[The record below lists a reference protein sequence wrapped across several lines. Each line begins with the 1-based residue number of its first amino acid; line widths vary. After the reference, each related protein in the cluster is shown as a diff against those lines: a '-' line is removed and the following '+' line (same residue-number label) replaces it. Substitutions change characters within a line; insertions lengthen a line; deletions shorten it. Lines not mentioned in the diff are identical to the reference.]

1 MTGSQP
7 ARPLRTGLLILAC
20 LGAIPPRTAKAQ
32 PQPQAKPASE
42 ANPGQFFLIEEPIN
56 SEALERIKAA
66 TKQLLA
72 RTVAQRTPAPTL
84 VFEFRPGKAQPGS
97 SGFGTSFELA
107 NYISTELGGAKIT
120 VAYVPQPLKGYA
132 VLPALAC
139 DELVM
144 GPDASIGP
152 ITPDGEAVKVDYR
165 EPVKILARRKGK
177 DQDLFAGLLDRDAD
191 LKLVRTADRQSHY
204 LLPENLEAFRK
215 ANPVADADVISAWE
229 GGSRGVLTSSRARE
243 EGIAKLRANDA
254 VELANVY
261 RLPPGALSSDPTL
274 LNEPR
279 PVWIAIEGRIDSGK
293 EAYLRRRIEQARREG
308 VNLVF
313 FKINSQGGLSI
324 PANNVASVIADLKG
338 IKTVAYVDDRAMGV
352 STLIAL
358 ACDDIV
364 FRRGAQVGNVQ
375 QMLTGGGRNQFQDL
389 TPGQLDS
396 LAKRAEGLA
405 SQKGHPG
412 AVARAM
418 VDRNA
423 RIMLATNANTGAP
436 ALVLESTVVANPE
449 TYLNPSIVKEPGKA
463 LVVRSGEAGV
473 YGLGQEVEDDEAFKA
488 LYGLRGKTI
497 RVDGPTWVDGLV
509 TTLNDPFVSWV
520 LLFVGVFMLILEI
533 KMPGVG
539 LPAITSGLA
548 FLLFFWS
555 RYLSGTADQLEILL
569 FLVGLIC
576 LGLELFVFPGFGVFG
591 MSGFLMIVASIVM
604 ASHTFVWPT
613 QEYEYRQMAGTLFQV
628 VGVMVGVGVGIALFG
643 RYMPSLPVFNR
654 MVLKPELSEGSG
666 LDDAGSKPPA
676 EEGYQSMAFL
686 MGETGRTTTV
696 LRPTGKARFGNLLI
710 DVRADGYYIER
721 DSLIEVVDVQG
732 MQVIV
737 KPIR

>member
-7 ARPLRTGLLILAC
+7 ARRLRTGLLILAC
-20 LGAIPPRTAKAQ
+20 LGATPLATATA
-32 PQPQAKPASE
+32 QPQAKPASE

-56 SEALERIKAA
+56 SEVLERIKAS

-72 RTVAQRTPAPTL
+72 RSVSQRTPAPIL
-84 VFEFRPGKAQPGS
+84 VFEFRPGKALPGS

-107 NYISTELGGAKIT
+107 NFISTELGGAKLT
-120 VAYVPQPLKGYA
+120 VAYVPDPLKGYA

-144 GPDASIGP
+144 GPKAAIGP
-152 ITPDGEAVKVDYR
+152 ITPDDESVKADYR
-165 EPVKILARRKGK
+165 ETVKILARRKGK
-177 DQDLFAGLLDRDAD
+177 DQDLFAGLLDRDAE
-191 LKLVRTADRQSHY
+191 LKLVRTADGQSRFF
-204 LLPENLEAFRK
+204 LPENLEVYRR
-215 ANPVADADVISAWE
+215 ANPVADADIAPAWE
-229 GGSRGVLTSSRARE
+229 PGSRGVLTSARARE

-254 VELANVY
+254 LELANVY
-261 RLPPGALSSDPTL
+261 RLPPGALASDPTL
-274 LNEPR
+274 LQDPR
-279 PVWIAIEGRIDSGK
+279 AVWIAIEGRIDSGK
-293 EAYLRRRIEQARREG
+293 EAYLRRRIDQARREG
-308 VNLVF
+308 VNLIF
-313 FKINSQGGLSI
+313 FKINSLGGMST
-324 PANNVASVIADLKG
+324 PADNVATLIANLKG
-338 IKTVAYVDDRAMGV
+338 IKTVAYVDDRALGV
-352 STLIAL
+352 TALIAL

-364 FRRGAQVGNVQ
+364 FRRGAQLGKVQ
-375 QMLTGGGRNQFQDL
+375 QMITGGGRRDVEEL
-389 TPGQLDS
+389 TPGQIDS
-396 LAKRAEGLA
+396 LARRAEGLA
-405 SQKGHPG
+405 SQKGHPS

-418 VDRNA
+418 VDREAQVMRALNA
-423 RIMLATNANTGAP
+423 STGASV
-436 ALVLESTVVANPE
+436 LVLESTVSANPE
-449 TYLNPSIVKEPGKA
+449 TYLNAMPLNEVGRVA
-463 LVVRSGEAGV
+463 LVVASNRAGD

-488 LYGLRGKTI
+488 LYGLRGKSI

-539 LPAITSGLA
+539 LPAITSALA

-576 LGLELFVFPGFGVFG
+576 LGLEFFVFPGFGVFG
-591 MSGFLMIVASIVM
+591 MSGFLMILVSIVM

-613 QEYEYRQMAGTLFQV
+613 QEYEYRQMAGTLFQI
-628 VGVMVGVGVGIALFG
+628 VGVMVGVGVGVALFG
-643 RYMPSLPVFNR
+643 RYMPSLPIFNR
-654 MVLKPELSEGSG
+654 MVLKPELSDGSS
-666 LDDAGSKPPA
+666 LDDGGSKPPM

-721 DSLIEVVDVQG
+721 DSLIEVIDVQG
-732 MQVIV
+732 MRVIV
-737 KPIR
+737 KPIQ